1 MHKLMGTQIDKK
13 NIGLARLLAGLRD
26 DLDIYCLISVNADN
40 INQKGIGKLFLGHI
54 QQRAIESISLC
65 IYKIYEYQN
74 KHELNSIAGIL
85 RNLNK
90 VDSTGLNER
99 ELLDFIQ
106 KYGGPLELDDRISAL
121 EKTFKKVKKKYRD
134 DLKRFETFRH
144 KKIAHSEYSNAIE
157 SLPSYDVMQQL
168 FNFGVE
174 FYELVSS
181 VFIWVVP
188 ADLRNRRVK
197 ISLKRLLQEL
207 GIKDIKDDMY

>member
-1 MHKLMGTQIDKK
+1 MGTQIDKK